1 MKKALMNRVS
11 GTGNGVDGPT
21 IRSVLGTIPMHFW
34 IMAYPR
40 SLLLALCCCSG
51 LLVPAQNTGTL
62 RLLVDPGNDFSFVV
76 DKKFRMQQREVK
88 LTEGLH
94 DFTIWAP
101 TRSMKDTSVFV
112 IANRTS
118 DLVVRLPYSPE
129 YSEYRHAIGDY
140 TNKRTMRLV
149 SPVVLMAGLIWA
161 GASIGP
167 YNAAHDQLEADQANY
182 DSNVDPGLINKLKD
196 VEIPA
201 HKEEFRTA
209 RNSLYYGAALSAIGV
224 GVLWWVRSSTKGLE
238 RPTFE
243 DKEKVKFE
251 GLTWQRT
258 PNGQV
263 WSAGLS
269 IPLDR

>member
-1 MKKALMNRVS
+1 MKTSLVS
-11 GTGNGVDGPT
+11 GACRSGNGDDHPT
-21 IRSVLGTIPMHFW
+21 IRAEVMHPSLHFW
-34 IMAYPR
+34 IMLYRR
-40 SLLLALCCCSG
+40 SLLVVVLCCAG
-51 LLVPAQNTGTL
+51 LFMSAQNTGTL
-62 RLLVDPGNDFSFVV
+62 RLIVDPGNDFSFVV
-76 DKKFRMQQREVK
+76 DKKFRMQQREIK

-101 TRSMKDTSVFV
+101 TRRMKDTAVFV

-129 YSEYRHAIGDY
+129 YSEYRHAFGDY
-140 TNKRTMRLV
+140 MNKRTMRAA
-149 SPVVLMAGLIWA
+149 SPVVLLAGLIWA
-161 GASIGP
+161 GASVGP
-167 YNAAHDQLEADQANY
+167 YNSAHDQLEADQANY

-201 HKEEFRTA
+201 HKKEFRTA
-209 RNSLYYGAALSAIGV
+209 RNSLYGGVALTAIGA

-238 RPTFE
+238 RPVFE

-258 PNGQV
+258 PNGAV
-263 WSAGLS
+263 WAAGLS
-269 IPLDR
+269 IPLAR